1 MTTMQRPMIPKW
13 PQLVLL
19 SALLTGA
26 MPIAHTQEPSPA
38 AISALLNAK
47 GQGNAA
53 GLDALK
59 ANGDID
65 ETLIKRKNQAPQTS
79 DLPQLSGTNQPISI
93 QGFPK
98 NLGAFGSH
106 LFAADRSKYVT
117 PGDLPVPS
125 DYTVGIGDTVE
136 IRLFGKENRVLR
148 LMVQR
153 DGNITIPDIGAVSV
167 AGLTLENMSVM
178 LLERI
183 MKQKIGVE
191 ATVSMGPL
199 RSIQVFLTGDVNHP
213 GAVTTD
219 ALSTVTNALLFSGGI
234 RQSGSMRRI
243 EVRRQGKVVS
253 RIDLYDSLLKGSD
266 KGEIRLQSGDVI
278 FVPTVG
284 KRAGIDG
291 QVQRPAVYEL
301 LNEKSAADLIQLA
314 GGLKPTAH
322 SEQTRLS
329 RINQNWQRSPSIIS
343 LGKKEAARIQLQ
355 DGDVFDIP
363 GIIDTQT
370 PIDRDLRFK
379 TVTLEGAFA
388 APGTYTWRQGLQ
400 LSEVINSYDQLDL
413 ATYRPLAVIDRIDPL
428 TGNRTYLTVNLNEVI
443 NRKQSVPL
451 ERDDRIFTFTQ
462 DEIEFLSSAQVQQVL
477 KGELPNVSP
486 GKGVVIDAKSARADE
501 KDLQLGTV
509 SALDAAGKPGAVRTL
524 PKERSLALAGSAT
537 NACRGVIELSHI
549 IANEGTQRFRSAVFA
564 GVYRDDGMQLIKSI
578 PCPQVFDTH
587 PRLLPF
593 LLENAITLRG
603 EVKEP
608 GVLPVPPG
616 MTLDVALRA
625 RSGLTRSADS
635 DNIEINK
642 LVAAG
647 QKIEVRREQINANQT
662 TDKIL
667 LEPGYIVQVRK
678 RATAQEAG
686 IIRLSGELTHPGAY
700 EIRKGEKLSE
710 LLARAGGLSQFAY
723 PEGTVFLRPRIKEE
737 KKQYYAKAAD
747 DIVKNALVTLSRQ
760 TTTPT
765 PTGGGDAILK
775 IAEQVRSTDP
785 IGRMVVEANPT
796 LLQARP
802 ELDPYLEPGD
812 EIYIPRRPSTILVMG
827 EVLNPGAIQF
837 QTGRL
842 AQDYIRAAGGL
853 TQYADEDRV
862 IVVYP
867 NGSAEPI
874 KLSAWNFSPTLLPPG
889 STLYVT
895 REAVTR
901 TSMDVLMLTLQ
912 VVKDLAISA
921 ASLSVISK

>member
-1 MTTMQRPMIPKW
+1 MLRPMILKW
-13 PQLVLL
+13 PQIVLL
-19 SALLTGA
+19 SALLTSA
-26 MPIAHTQEPSPA
+26 LPVAHTQELSPA
-38 AISALLNAK
+38 AISALLNAR
-47 GQGNAA
+47 GQGNVPT
-53 GLDALK
+53 
-59 ANGDID
+59 GDID
-65 ETLIKRKNQAPQTS
+65 ETLLRGQNKAPPTS
-79 DLPQLSGTNQPISI
+79 DIPPLPSRATTVPI

-98 NLGAFGSH
+98 TLGAFGSH
-106 LFAADRSKYVT
+106 LFVSERGKYVT
-117 PGDLPVPS
+117 PGDLPVPA
-125 DYTVGIGDTVE
+125 DYTIGIGDTVE

-199 RSIQVFLTGDVNHP
+199 RSIQIFLTGDVNYP

-219 ALSTVTNALLFSGGI
+219 ALTTISNALLFGGGI

-291 QVQRPAVYEL
+291 EVLRPAVYEL

-314 GGLKPTAH
+314 GGLKSTAYA
-322 SEQTRLS
+322 EQTRLS
-329 RINQNWQRSPSIIS
+329 RINQNWQRNPSIIS
-343 LGKKEAARIQLQ
+343 LTKKDSARIQLQ

-363 GIIDTQT
+363 GITDAQA

-379 TVTLEGAFA
+379 SVTLDGAFS
-388 APGTYTWRQGLQ
+388 APGTYAWHQGLQ
-400 LSEVINSYDQLDL
+400 LSDLINSYDQLDL
-413 ATYRPLAVIDRIDPL
+413 GTYRLLAVIDRIDPI
-428 TGNRTYLTVNLNEVI
+428 TGNRAYLTVNLSDVI

-451 ERDDRIFTFTQ
+451 ERDDRIFTFTHG
-462 DEIEFLSSAQVQQVL
+462 EVEFLSSAQVQQVL
-477 KGELPNVSP
+477 KGELPKISKT
-486 GKGVVIDAKSARADE
+486 KGLVVDAKSAEADE
-501 KDLQLGTV
+501 EDLDLGTAN
-509 SALDAAGKPGAVRTL
+509 SLDAAGKPGAPRTL
-524 PKERSLALAGSAT
+524 KERSIGRAGAAA
-537 NACRGVIELSHI
+537 NACRGIIELSHI

-564 GVYRDDGMQLIKSI
+564 GIYYDDGLQLIKSI
-578 PCPQVFDTH
+578 PCPVVFDAH

-593 LLENAITLRG
+593 LLENAVTLRG
-603 EVKEP
+603 EIKDP

-625 RSGLTRSADS
+625 RSGLTRAADS

-642 LVAAG
+642 LVIVD
-647 QKIEVRREQINANQT
+647 QKIEVRREQISTNQSI
-662 TDKIL
+662 DKIP
-667 LEPGYIVQVRK
+667 LEAGYIVQVRK

-686 IIRLSGELTHPGAY
+686 IVRLTGELTHPGAY

-747 DIVKNALVTLSRQ
+747 DIVKNALVSMARQ
-760 TTTPT
+760 TATSTTPNS
-765 PTGGGDAILK
+765 GGDAILK
-775 IAEQVRSTDP
+775 IASQVRNTEP

-796 LLQARP
+796 LLQVRP

-901 TSMDVLMLTLQ
+901 TSMDLLLLSLQ
-912 VVKDLAISA
+912 VFKELAISA